1 MERYPLEIELYCPTC
16 RRKTPFRFIEA
27 GYNIVRYGCLWCGE
41 KIDISKSELEKHVKK
56 PSAKTV
62 EELTRLVEDIDFA
75 WGSVE
80 ATIEAE
86 LNDATLYLEAVK
98 VGKAIRDFLYTLKK
112 WRL

>member
-16 RRKTPFRFIEA
+16 RRKTPFRFVEA
-27 GYNIVRYGCLWCGE
+27 GYNIVRYGCYWCGE
-41 KIDISKSELEKHVKK
+41 KIDVSKSELEKHIKK

-98 VGKAIRDFLYTLKK
+98 VGKAIRDFLYMLKG
-112 WRL
+112 WYP